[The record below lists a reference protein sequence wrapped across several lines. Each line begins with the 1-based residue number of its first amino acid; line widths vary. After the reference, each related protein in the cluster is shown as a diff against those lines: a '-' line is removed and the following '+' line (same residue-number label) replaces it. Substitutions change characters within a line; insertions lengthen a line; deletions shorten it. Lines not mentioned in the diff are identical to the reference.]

1 MRYEIMMNNGND
13 LCLLI
18 LLPANEAAKT
28 YCNQTKSSLI
38 CQIKMESN
46 RIENGLIYTRIKRG
60 KMY

>member
-1 MRYEIMMNNGND
+1 MMNNGND